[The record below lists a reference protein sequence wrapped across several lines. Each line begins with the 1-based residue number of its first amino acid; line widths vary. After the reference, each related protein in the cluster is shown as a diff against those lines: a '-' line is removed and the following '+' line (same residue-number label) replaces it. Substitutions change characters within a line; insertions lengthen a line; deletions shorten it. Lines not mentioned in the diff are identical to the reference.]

1 MHSVWGRISSVNHL
15 VHPQHDGLVSNKFGA
30 RVAVPESGP
39 YNGGIG
45 RLVQLVRILG
55 RHPRGR
61 RFEFCTAHQ
70 NISKSEKGINGYDTA
85 NYNQVVGESLGAV
98 WCSFARHKEEN
109 AASPR
114 FFSSR
119 FYYP

>member
-1 MHSVWGRISSVNHL
+1 MKDGKLFWRQALRIRETV
-15 VHPQHDGLVSNKFGA
+15 FII
-30 RVAVPESGP
+30 RV
-39 YNGGIG
+39 IG

-70 NISKSEKGINGYDTA
+70 NISKSEKGTYGYDTA
-85 NYNQVVGESLGAV
+85 NYNAVVGESLGAR
-98 WCSFARHKEEN
+98 WCSFAQHSEEN

-114 FFSSR
+114 FFSSIIS
-119 FYYP
+119 